1 MSSSTNA
8 NTGRNEPFTTEQND
22 EVYRRLVSGDKKARD
37 EMIEGNMALVVH
49 RADEYLRK
57 APQMAYYRDD
67 MMSAGF
73 VGLCEAVDRMR
84 KVGLVK
90 NPRPTGCISHAIDR
104 AINHLVDRANT
115 IVVPD
120 RVQRRARAEGEPI
133 RPPRIV
139 SEKALFDVHDS
150 AYQNQDALKEVYE
163 EALACC
169 NNKREKRIVSM
180 RAAGH
185 TDAEIA
191 PIVNLSRRRVSV
203 LREAIFKRFYE
214 RCPEYLLRKD
224 RCKEGK
230 DD

>member
-1 MSSSTNA
+1 MTLQA
-8 NTGRNEPFTTEQND
+8 NSNTARGEAFTTEQND
-22 EVYRRLVSGDKKARD
+22 VVYQRLVSGDEKARD
-37 EMIEGNMALVVH
+37 EMIEGNMALVVF
-49 RADEYLRK
+49 RTDEYLRK

-84 KVGLVK
+84 KVGPVK
-90 NPRPTGCISHAIDR
+90 HPSPTGCITNAIDR
-104 AINHLVDRANT
+104 AINHVVDRANT

-139 SEKALFDVHDS
+139 SDKALVSVHDS
-150 AYQNQDALKEVYE
+150 AYRDQDAVKELYE

-169 NNKREKRIVSM
+169 QNGKEKRIISM
-180 RAAGH
+180 RATGH

-191 PIVNLSRRRVSV
+191 LVVGLSRRRVSS
-203 LREAIFKRFYE
+203 LRDAIFKRFYE
-214 RCPEYLLRKD
+214 RCPEYILLKD
-224 RCKEGK
+224 RRKE
-230 DD
+230 